1 MLKNVSETEGLQGWV
16 QSKITKAA
24 DYMGSVQ
31 HYMEYEMTPPDMQ
44 LALAQTESEMNEEKM
59 KMVKGPDGKMIPSFA
74 ADGKGKNDLKKKVNI
89 KEDATDMKKHEVL
102 TKIGRM
108 LTMLEEQVY
117 ELQQHDQGDAY
128 TSGSG
133 DLTDQIVTMDKLMD
147 NFEAVTARAQK
158 IVPTGS
164 IHRDES
170 VELEEEGAYGIGDS
184 NHEIIMG
191 FVNQWTEAGQPDN
204 YMDDLIAYVKKTIPD
219 SKDWKYAASLIKN
232 GVKSYQDRKGVE
244 LEEAQSPAQK
254 AAFQKMLDAKK
265 GKKKDAKDD
274 KPEDKDKMPMDAGK
288 DGKKGTKDDKPAFLK
303 NEGTGNKMCDQCE
316 DGKDEDGKECSS
328 CDGTGYAN
336 TVKESDESL
345 ELVLYAENDGDLYR
359 QSAVP
364 VMKNLSRK
372 FAKGIYDHELAKKL
386 WKYHTDRAA
395 KKYGKEHGN
404 DDGFAIFSPAD
415 RREAAAEMAD
425 SWQEELKAGNAM
437 ESQVRE
443 FGDDDGASVEDI
455 ADAITFRLQRNPDL
469 LGKAVRAG
477 SNGLESVL
485 LAIEDVA
492 SFHEGAEELG
502 SSDISIMVREVLHQV
517 GVNDTKLTASTSY

>member
-1 MLKNVSETEGLQGWV
+1 MTDIKNIRNKLDNILNEGLGEMADMVERDHEVQMARSDLYKTAKYAIKLHGMLKNVSETEGLQGWV

-232 GVKSYQDRKGVE
+232 GVKSYQDREYGTSSLMGLRNNTESVE
-244 LEEAQSPAQK
+244 VTQENIIVEGEMEAAESVMAAKNIVDRIQGMMEDLGEIVNEDLPALTDTITDNQGAEMAQNYSAAVSGAVNAALEA
-254 AAFQKMLDAKK
+254 
-265 GKKKDAKDD
+265 
-274 KPEDKDKMPMDAGK
+274 
-288 DGKKGTKDDKPAFLK
+288 
-303 NEGTGNKMCDQCE
+303 
-316 DGKDEDGKECSS
+316 
-328 CDGTGYAN
+328 
-336 TVKESDESL
+336 
-345 ELVLYAENDGDLYR
+345 
-359 QSAVP
+359 
-364 VMKNLSRK
+364 
-372 FAKGIYDHELAKKL
+372 I
-386 WKYHTDRAA
+386 RAA
-395 KKYGKEHGN
+395 REGV
-404 DDGFAIFSPAD
+404 DGAARMLTGEAVAPAMGAD
-415 RREAAAEMAD
+415 PAAEMPMEPTTDMDMALPA
-425 SWQEELKAGNAM
+425 EEEIPATD
-437 ESQVRE
+437 E
-443 FGDDDGASVEDI
+443 I
-455 ADAITFRLQRNPDL
+455 ATSDAAT
-469 LGKAVRAG
+469 GG
-477 SNGLESVL
+477 E
-485 LAIEDVA
+485 
-492 SFHEGAEELG
+492 EELG
-502 SSDISIMVREVLHQV
+502 RERRV
-517 GVNDTKLTASTSY
+517 